1 MAYLHDLLAGPRP
14 GRSPTQLMDDFL
26 QRFRQAWAGT
36 FGRSRITRS
45 SESDNNPLDQVDV
58 WDEATPMQRVEQYG
72 DITVPPDDCDVIFL
86 RHGDSGACWSLHK
99 ARPAG
104 VSKRGNRG
112 LYSDENGT
120 LVLLH
125 GKGSSTPGAIEVR
138 NPKGAS
144 IVIDKDGGVTVT
156 AAAGKDV
163 SVNGGTLAVA
173 RQSDAVVAAAGM
185 VTWMSQVATY
195 INTLVPNTVTPDAPP
210 TFGTISGGATRFKG

>member
-86 RHGDSGACWSLHK
+86 RHGDSGVCWSLHK

-138 NPKGAS
+138 DSKGAS
-144 IVIDKDGGVTVT
+144 IVIRDGEITLT
-156 AAAGKDV
+156 PAAGQDIVLAGGSLNVARKTDQV
-163 SVNGGTLAVA
+163 QVVLPVNALTIAGGTNTNAV
-173 RQSDAVVAAAGM
+173 
-185 VTWMSQVATY
+185 
-195 INTLVPNTVTPDAPP
+195 TLT
-210 TFGTISGGATRFKG
+210 GTITGAGAPNVKG